1 MPKIRR
7 PTKGRSRKVFSSML
21 PLNRGW
27 ILVTRRRLFRR
38 HGGDHLDLV
47 LQRGG
52 QAVHD
57 RRSRGERS
65 VEVFSV
71 ELIELGKVFGIADVV
86 AGLNHIRELAARRV
100 QDFSDIVQ
108 RTAELAFK
116 GVGHDFSL
124 RVDGGLS
131 GYEEQS
137 SRDDSG
143 AEGQV

>member
-1 MPKIRR
+1 
-7 PTKGRSRKVFSSML
+7 
-21 PLNRGW
+21 
-27 ILVTRRRLFRR
+27 
-38 HGGDHLDLV
+38 
-47 LQRGG
+47 
-52 QAVHD
+52 
-57 RRSRGERS
+57 

-116 GVGHDFSL
+116 GVGHDVSL

-143 AEGQV
+143 AEGQVGDGSIRELRVMNVSAHPSLD